1 MQQMPSLSATSTG
14 QMIVVIIITFI
25 ITIIT
30 IMIIIMITM
39 MMMMA
44 QVGRSANA
52 IVICNPPSR
61 TLMND
66 SETGP
71 PQPPRDDDYQCHCDD
86 DYKDGNDVK
95 KLDFTRRAFIHI

>member
-25 ITIIT
+25 VTIII
-30 IMIIIMITM
+30 IMITMMITM

-44 QVGRSANA
+44 QVGRSANV

-71 PQPPRDDDYQCHCDD
+71 PQPPRDDDYHGHYGDNC
-86 DYKDGNDVK
+86 KDGHDEKN
-95 KLDFTRRAFIHI
+95 LDFTISAFIHK